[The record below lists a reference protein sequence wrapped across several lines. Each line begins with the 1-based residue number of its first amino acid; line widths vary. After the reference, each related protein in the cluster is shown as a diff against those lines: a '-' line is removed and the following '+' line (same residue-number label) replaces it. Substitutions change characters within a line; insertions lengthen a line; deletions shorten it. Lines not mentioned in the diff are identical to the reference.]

1 MFWSLFFIYL
11 FLIITFWYSAFE
23 KVIDF
28 RGSVAYYKNYFNR
41 IFISKWIS
49 PILILIIVAEIIT
62 TLLLCAG
69 VYELWIVNQ
78 PIYGLYGIIT
88 GSSTLLCFL
97 FGQRLVKDY
106 EGARGIAIYFIICI
120 VGFLVMSFES

>member
-11 FLIITFWYSAFE
+11 FLIITFGYSAFE
-23 KVIDF
+23 KVTDF
-28 RGSVAYYKNYFNR
+28 RGSITYYKNYFNG
-41 IFISKWIS
+41 IFISKWMS
-49 PILILIIVAEIIT
+49 LILMLIIVAEMVT

-88 GSSTLLCFL
+88 ASSILLCFL